1 MITITGKRVK
11 GQGKGTEIGFP
22 TINIELTE
30 LAEGISVGLWATS
43 TTWNKAITN
52 ISKTPNGFR
61 LETHLLGGF
70 RYNISVGTTFTLSFI
85 KKLREPSK
93 TKDLYKLIESDKKLA
108 NDFFSKVKTCE
119 NCELF
124 YKQDYGYSNYTV
136 EGSTYGCYAGKFDD
150 VGDYASDIEF
160 EGVDCEYMREG
171 EPWYFDVDGSYD
183 GPSEDWLKSIQRDV
197 KLNLILNG

>member
-30 LAEGISVGLWATS
+30 LPEGISVGLWATS
-43 TTWNKAITN
+43 TTWSKAITN
-52 ISKTPNGFR
+52 VSKATNGFR
-61 LETHLLGGF
+61 LETHLLNGF
-70 RYNISVGTTFTLSFI
+70 RYSISVGTTFTLSFI

-93 TKDLYKLIESDKKLA
+93 TKDLYKLIESDRKLA

-136 EGSTYGCYAGKFDD
+136 EGSTYGCYAGKFDGI
-150 VGDYASDIEF
+150 GDYASDIEF

-183 GPSEDWLKSIQRDV
+183 GPSEDWLKSVQRDV
-197 KLNLILNG
+197 KLNVILNG